1 MGCAMKSLFLF
12 PAKAP
17 MNRPDEKVPAGDH
30 DTNYRPG
37 LPRALSGRK
46 VRVFGAWTTS
56 ASVTNF
62 QARCAHF
69 RGA

>member
-1 MGCAMKSLFLF
+1 MESLFLF

-17 MNRPDEKVPAGDH
+17 MNRRDEQVPAGDH

-62 QARCAHF
+62 QARCARS